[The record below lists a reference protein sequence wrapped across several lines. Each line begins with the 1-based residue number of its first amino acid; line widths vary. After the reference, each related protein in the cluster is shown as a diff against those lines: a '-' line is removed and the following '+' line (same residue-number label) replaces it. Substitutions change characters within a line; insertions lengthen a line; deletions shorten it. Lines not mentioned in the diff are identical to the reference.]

1 MTLSTGTPGMPATG
15 IVSQDEITLEGAP
28 NIYFQDATMDPMYN
42 PDNAADGYYWNLTG
56 SATYPIY
63 QLGCYTDVSFG
74 EDVTINAV
82 RCDTVGDKSAVQKRN
97 YLELTFTLHHIFPLS
112 VLTHVLNAG
121 SAVDHN
127 PYVAGTDTG
136 TEKMGI
142 GKINNNK
149 FWRVYLPKVYDEDD
163 LDYVAITMH
172 RCQFVDAW
180 SISMAS
186 GEAWSVSG
194 VRLRGYADEDMPT
207 AQSFATIV
215 RRDISAL

>member
-15 IVSQDEITLEGAP
+15 IISQDEITLEGAP

-42 PDNAADGYYWNLTG
+42 PDGDSYYWNLTG

-74 EDVTINAV
+74 EDVTLNAV

-97 YLELTFTLHHIFPLS
+97 YLELTFTLHHMFPLS

-121 SAVDHN
+121 SAVDNN
-127 PYVAGTDTG
+127 PGVS
-136 TEKMGI
+136 EKMGI
-142 GKINNNK
+142 GKIDNNQ
-149 FWRVYLPKVYDEDD
+149 FWRVYLPKIYDEDAPD
-163 LDYVAITMH
+163 FVSITMH

-207 AQSFATIV
+207 AQSFATII
-215 RRDISAL
+215 RLDPSAI

>member
-15 IVSQDEITLEGAP
+15 IISQDEITLEGAP

-42 PDNAADGYYWNLTG
+42 PDADSYYWNLTG

-74 EDVTINAV
+74 EDVTLNAV

-97 YLELTFTLHHIFPLS
+97 YLELTFTLHHMFPLS

-121 SAVDHN
+121 SAVDNN
-127 PYVAGTDTG
+127 PGVS
-136 TEKMGI
+136 EKMGI

-163 LDYVAITMH
+163 LDYVSITMH

>member
-1 MTLSTGTPGMPATG
+1 MALSTGTPGMPATG

-28 NIYFQDATMDPMYN
+28 NIYFQDATTDPMYN
-42 PDNAADGYYWNLTG
+42 PDSDGYYWNLTG

-63 QLGCYTDVSFG
+63 QLGCYTDVSLG
-74 EDVTINAV
+74 EDVTLNAV
-82 RCDTVGDKSAVQKRN
+82 RCDSVGDKSAVQKRN

-121 SAVDHN
+121 SAVDNN
-127 PYVAGTDTG
+127 PGVS
-136 TEKMGI
+136 EKMGI
-142 GKINNNK
+142 GKINNND
-149 FWRVYLPKVYDEDD
+149 FWRVYLPKVYDEDAPD
-163 LDYVAITMH
+163 FVSITMH
-172 RCQFVDAW
+172 RAQFVDAW

-194 VRLRGYADEDMPT
+194 VRLRGYADEDNPT

-215 RRDISAL
+215 RLDPSAI